1 MSKYALVPD
10 GFTLKKVS
18 KAEEEAIKDH
28 RRHEDFKTFLDNET
42 TPILIGGTMAVAFTP
57 LLWALFFKALKEADV
72 TVSDTQKGV
81 VLGRL
86 PAVIGADNIL
96 GGILGVGGVKLTETP
111 VFKDWWNLITRDD
124 EK

>member
-42 TPILIGGTMAVAFTP
+42 TPILIGGTMAVVFYSSFMGAF
-57 LLWALFFKALKEADV
+57 L
-72 TVSDTQKGV
+72 
-81 VLGRL
+81 
-86 PAVIGADNIL
+86 
-96 GGILGVGGVKLTETP
+96 
-111 VFKDWWNLITRDD
+111 
-124 EK
+124 